1 MKASLNI
8 RKATG
13 DGSTSPPFSFW
24 VWRGIG
30 RAYTFF
36 PKRVLTVCNDPTTL
50 RNTQE
55 SLLQRYRPGS
65 WYFTGL
71 RGGVMDR
78 DSNTHVNITHV
89 WQDNESVKTKTLLT
103 LNGSIHSKDLSRLT
117 LIVMSRLRYEWSLD
131 TITLTLRMDAM
142 TPSDHDAWDP
152 TRNRTSWYRRYMVYL
167 RRSYKST
174 SL

>member
-103 LNGSIHSKDLSRLT
+103 LNGSIHSNDLSRLT
-117 LIVMSRLRYEWSLD
+117 PTSDESTKIRVIFRYDYAHAPDGRYDAIRAWRLGPNTEPY
-131 TITLTLRMDAM
+131 
-142 TPSDHDAWDP
+142 
-152 TRNRTSWYRRYMVYL
+152 
-167 RRSYKST
+167 
-174 SL
+174 